1 MKCDEIH
8 FMTHHNDAIL
18 RILII
23 GLPLLKCYNSCM
35 EENDELREEQQIRQ
49 LRIIVD
55 YAESMLLRSDLSH
68 RECINIVES
77 TRKTVL
83 RLFPGKEDVFNL
95 IYEPRFS
102 RVISERFSIPGTLS
116 GRN

>member
-1 MKCDEIH
+1 MDDGDE
-8 FMTHHNDAIL
+8 L
-18 RILII
+18 
-23 GLPLLKCYNSCM
+23 
-35 EENDELREEQQIRQ
+35 LREEQQIRQ

-55 YAESMLLRSDLSH
+55 YAESMLLRSGLTH
-68 RECINIVES
+68 RECLEIVES
-77 TRKTVL
+77 TKNTVL

-95 IYEPRFS
+95 IYVPRFS

>member
-1 MKCDEIH
+1 ME
-8 FMTHHNDAIL
+8 
-18 RILII
+18 
-23 GLPLLKCYNSCM
+23 NS
-35 EENDELREEQQIRQ
+35 DDLFREEQEIRQ

-55 YAESMLLRSDLSH
+55 YAESLLRRSELSQNDCLDL
-68 RECINIVES
+68 VEN

-95 IYEPRFS
+95 IYVPRFS
-102 RVISERFSIPGTLS
+102 RVIGERFRIPGTLS

>member
-1 MKCDEIH
+1 MDDSDE
-8 FMTHHNDAIL
+8 L
-18 RILII
+18 
-23 GLPLLKCYNSCM
+23 
-35 EENDELREEQQIRQ
+35 LREEQQIRQ

-55 YAESMLLRSDLSH
+55 YAESMLLRSGLTH
-68 RECINIVES
+68 RECLEIVES
-77 TRKTVL
+77 TKNTVL

-95 IYEPRFS
+95 IYVPRFS

>member
-1 MKCDEIH
+1 MD
-8 FMTHHNDAIL
+8 N
-18 RILII
+18 
-23 GLPLLKCYNSCM
+23 
-35 EENDELREEQQIRQ
+35 NDELFREEEQIRQ

-55 YAESMLLRSDLSH
+55 YAESMLLRSELTH
-68 RECINIVES
+68 RECLKIVES
-77 TRKTVL
+77 TKDTVL

-95 IYEPRFS
+95 IYVPRFS

>member
-1 MKCDEIH
+1 
-8 FMTHHNDAIL
+8 MTD
-18 RILII
+18 
-23 GLPLLKCYNSCM
+23 NS
-35 EENDELREEQQIRQ
+35 DDLFREEQQIRQ

-55 YAESMLLRSDLSH
+55 YAESMLRRPDMTH
-68 RECINIVES
+68 RECLNLVES

-95 IYEPRFS
+95 IYVPRFS